1 MTLEYRQLEAL
12 EIRAEGDGRTISG
25 RLVPYD
31 KEQRINSSLVEVFR
45 MGAFHKVVR
54 AAHRVKVLVN
64 HDIRQPVGRAI
75 RLWEERDGLY
85 GDLRISKTRS
95 GDEQLELIND
105 GVISE
110 LSIGFQPIQNVTR
123 RDGVIERKLAHLAE
137 VSLVTFGAYGDS
149 AAITG
154 VRDQTGTPNLDS
166 LADILGKIKK

>member
-1 MTLEYRQLEAL
+1 
-12 EIRAEGDGRTISG
+12 
-25 RLVPYD
+25 
-31 KEQRINSSLVEVFR
+31 
-45 MGAFHKVVR
+45 
-54 AAHRVKVLVN
+54 VKVLVN